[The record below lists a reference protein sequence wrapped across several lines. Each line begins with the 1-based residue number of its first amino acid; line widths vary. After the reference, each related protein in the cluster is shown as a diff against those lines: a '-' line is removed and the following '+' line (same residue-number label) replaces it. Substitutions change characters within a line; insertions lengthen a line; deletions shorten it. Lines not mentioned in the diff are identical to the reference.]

1 MWNLT
6 AYPAI
11 TIGGVDERLS
21 VNGAVTYVP
30 DVGFGFHS
38 VQVESLTLAGA
49 GASNS
54 TSKATNIPVGEAAI
68 LDTGTNILL
77 APTKVMTALKSAMC
91 GDATLKQCDSL
102 WSNTCVDLADTD
114 VDAYPSLSMN
124 LDNGLSLDMS
134 PRDYI
139 LQGSPVATKPGQW
152 CLGIRDGGSAG
163 GSGFIIGDTTMRN
176 YYLVFDLGAKRI
188 GWGKV
193 NKDTCGS
200 I

>member
-1 MWNLT
+1 MS
-6 AYPAI
+6 
-11 TIGGVDERLS
+11 E
-21 VNGAVTYVP
+21 
-30 DVGFGFHS
+30 
-38 VQVESLTLAGA
+38 
-49 GASNS
+49 
-54 TSKATNIPVGEAAI
+54 
-68 LDTGTNILL
+68 
-77 APTKVMTALKSAMC
+77 LKSAMC
-91 GDATLKQCDSL
+91 TDEALKQCEEL
-102 WSNTCVDLADTD
+102 WGNTCVDLEDAD

-139 LQGSPVATKPGQW
+139 LQGSPVADKPGQW

-176 YYLVFDLGAKRI
+176 YYLVFDLGRKRI

-193 NKDTCGS
+193 NKETCGS

>member
-77 APTKVMTALKSAMC
+77 APTKVMTALKSA
-91 GDATLKQCDSL
+91 
-102 WSNTCVDLADTD
+102 
-114 VDAYPSLSMN
+114 
-124 LDNGLSLDMS
+124 
-134 PRDYI
+134 
-139 LQGSPVATKPGQW
+139 
-152 CLGIRDGGSAG
+152 
-163 GSGFIIGDTTMRN
+163 
-176 YYLVFDLGAKRI
+176 
-188 GWGKV
+188 
-193 NKDTCGS
+193 
-200 I
+200 